1 MKSHPFYLILF
12 CSFFFSSFSQKLK
25 MTETTTGKEVL
36 KTTKKV
42 HSKKEVK
49 PIKASSSYQV
59 IEKVNM
65 PFGGYTTTYEV
76 SDLSQVNTYDL
87 GPNNTR
93 EIIPHHTEIEP
104 LLDIQKNKLSDSIKK
119 TFTADVPNI
128 MENSKKNNGYISIN
142 PLVTYERVA
151 EKGYKSIEIFQK
163 LGNAYFFNEKLK
175 EAARWYAELFAMTT
189 DLEPVYFYRYA
200 KALRYIGENKKSDE
214 MMNKFNTVIEKI
226 QGKKIKIIIYRFF

>member
-12 CSFFFSSFSQKLK
+12 CSFFLSSFSQKLK
-25 MTETTTGKEVL
+25 MTETTAGKEVL

-76 SDLSQVNTYDL
+76 SELSQVNTYDL

-104 LLDIQKNKLSDSIKK
+104 LLDTQKNKLSDSIKK
-119 TFTADVPNI
+119 TFTADDPNI

-175 EAARWYAELFAMTT
+175 EAARWM
-189 DLEPVYFYRYA
+189 VR
-200 KALRYIGENKKSDE
+200 R
-214 MMNKFNTVIEKI
+214 
-226 QGKKIKIIIYRFF
+226 IICHDHRFRTSLLLSVCQSATIHW